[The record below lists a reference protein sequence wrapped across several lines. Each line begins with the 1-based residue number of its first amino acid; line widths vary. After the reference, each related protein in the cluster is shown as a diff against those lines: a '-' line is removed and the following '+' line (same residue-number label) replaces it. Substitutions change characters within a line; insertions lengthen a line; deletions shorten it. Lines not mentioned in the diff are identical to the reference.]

1 MEAYCNEIISEIMTA
16 KSEVE
21 IIKVLAKSMSHLRK
35 VRNSFNE
42 SAYVMNM
49 IVSLRAA
56 EQNELSNQALNNSAL
71 AIAIFRQ
78 IQKESK
84 ERIC

>member
-1 MEAYCNEIISEIMTA
+1 MEAYCNEIITEIMTA
-16 KSEVE
+16 KSEAE
-21 IIKVLAKSMSHLRK
+21 MIKVLAKSMSHLRK

-49 IVSLRAA
+49 IVSLRTA
-56 EQNELSNQALNNSAL
+56 EQKELSSQALNNSAL

-78 IQKESK
+78 IQKGK
-84 ERIC
+84 